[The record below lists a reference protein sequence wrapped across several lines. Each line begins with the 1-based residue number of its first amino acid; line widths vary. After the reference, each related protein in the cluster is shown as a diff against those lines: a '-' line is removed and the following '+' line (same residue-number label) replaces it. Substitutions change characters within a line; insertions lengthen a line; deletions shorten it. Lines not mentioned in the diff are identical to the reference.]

1 MYLLLSPREAGFSAF
16 KPVFMSESPPGREHF
31 AAAFS
36 HALSL
41 SFFSCQLAV
50 AKPCA
55 RGSSRLGRREK
66 APEDDGCCWKPYSP
80 APSVC
85 FLPSTRALK
94 RCPLTARSPAGI
106 SSDRSKTLA
115 RIQPGQLLH
124 KPQLA
129 GLGFRCPPLP
139 QECVLTSAPRIG
151 KAFKESVWGCVGKE
165 NPAC

>member
-1 MYLLLSPREAGFSAF
+1 MGSLYLLLSPREAGFSAF

-50 AKPCA
+50 AKPHA

-66 APEDDGCCWKPYSP
+66 AAEDDGSCWKPYSP

-94 RCPLTARSPAGI
+94 RCPRTARSLLASAVTRAKNPARTAAAQTPARQAWLQVPPTFPGMHFDFDI
-106 SSDRSKTLA
+106 SSRDRKSL
-115 RIQPGQLLH
+115 
-124 KPQLA
+124 
-129 GLGFRCPPLP
+129 
-139 QECVLTSAPRIG
+139 
-151 KAFKESVWGCVGKE
+151 
-165 NPAC
+165 